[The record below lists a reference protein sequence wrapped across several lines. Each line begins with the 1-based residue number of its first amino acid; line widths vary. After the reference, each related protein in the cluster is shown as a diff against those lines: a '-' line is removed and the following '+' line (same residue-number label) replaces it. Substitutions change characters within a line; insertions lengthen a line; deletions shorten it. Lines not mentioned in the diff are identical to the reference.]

1 MTVSLTPPESRAM
14 DAFGY
19 FQPPW
24 KQWLDAL
31 FKAQR
36 IPRSFAFDP
45 ASVAAGSTSAQTVT
59 VPRLTPDMDVHV
71 IKPTHTAGLIVGG
84 AFVSAADHL
93 TIVLGNVTAGAID
106 APAEVWRLIAWRR

>member
-1 MTVSLTPPESRAM
+1 MTVSLTPPESRVV

-45 ASVAAGSTSAQTVT
+45 ASVPAASTSAQTVT
-59 VPRLTPDMDVHV
+59 VPRLTPDMDVLAL
-71 IKPTHTAGLIVGG
+71 KPTHTPGLIVGG
-84 AFVSAADHL
+84 AFVSAADEL
-93 TIVLGNVTAGAID
+93 TVILANVTAAPID